1 MRIISIYSIDNGLKI
16 GLIALLVLLGMSF
29 GCWFACTL
37 MEDYSIRMKIIS
49 AVLLSISVAGLFIV
63 CLLIPDTIQDK
74 YGYYVEITDEDD
86 KNILKDYNIIETHG
100 NIYVIEDK

>member
-16 GLIALLVLLGMSF
+16 GLIALLILLGVSF
-29 GCWFACTL
+29 GCWFANTL
-37 MEDYSIRMKIIS
+37 IEDCSIRMKIIS
-49 AVLLSISVAGLFIV
+49 AVLFSLSVAGLFVVGI
-63 CLLIPDTIQDK
+63 LIPDKLQDK

-86 KNILKDYNIIETHG
+86 KNILNDYNIIETHG